1 MRIYKDIHGNIIEIG
16 DIIKCLLDGKEHLVE
31 MNAMGT
37 DLGINA
43 SNKKCAFV
51 SQRQLYPLR
60 SFDTENDW
68 EIVKKAKE
76 IMKSE

>member
-1 MRIYKDIHGNIIEIG
+1 MRTYKDINGNTIEAG
-16 DIIKCLLDGKEHLVE
+16 DVIKCLLDGKEHLVE
-31 MNAMGT
+31 MNGMET

-43 SNKKCAFV
+43 SNPKCLFV

-68 EIVKKAKE
+68 EIVRKANVEDK
-76 IMKSE
+76 